1 MGLDLYIEAKIT
13 EKATGRCISVP
24 NTKEIKDYW
33 FKYDDPDEDH
43 KHFCILWMCGQKA
56 AAVRNSWIDI
66 INRYMNTNYN
76 YNDFRIPFP
85 QTALREMCSCLF
97 SYGITPEDNRF
108 LISVENGYWDKIQRN
123 EQNNI
128 PYEEAK
134 EYPSW
139 NECADDEHEFLI
151 KANDL
156 RNFIYEI
163 ERIHYE
169 NKYEPLEADH
179 CDGLWRGGSLRLPD
193 DFILL
198 EDDRRKFSEDPQAY
212 EWSFRIFNSY

>member
-24 NTKEIKDYW
+24 NTKEIKDHW

-76 YNDFRIPFP
+76 YNDLRIPFP

-179 CDGLWRGGSLRLPD
+179 CDGLWRGGSWRLPD